1 MDNPSA
7 SPPEQ
12 PEPSPPS
19 EPPTTS
25 LSTAPSGT
33 TEPPAPPSGQPG
45 AYGPP
50 DFGPPN
56 APPGYGP
63 PGAQGYGPPPGNG
76 SPYGSPGY
84 GPPPGYGPQY
94 GYSGYGPPGAPG
106 PPGYGPPPGYGYP
119 GPPSGAPGYAH
130 TPVPVD
136 AQGRRLAEW
145 WQRLLAILI
154 DFALFVAL
162 TVAVDFTLLPVLSSS
177 VTATNSGA
185 SLFFDASRS
194 LLAAAL
200 AGLVTSTVTLGY
212 FGLLE
217 GRGRGQS
224 LGKRALGIAVVDA
237 ATGGLIG
244 TMRAVLRRVILF
256 PNLLLVLVPIV
267 GSLLGFV

>member
-1 MDNPSA
+1 
-7 SPPEQ
+7 
-12 PEPSPPS
+12 
-19 EPPTTS
+19 
-25 LSTAPSGT
+25 
-33 TEPPAPPSGQPG
+33 
-45 AYGPP
+45 
-50 DFGPPN
+50 
-56 APPGYGP
+56 
-63 PGAQGYGPPPGNG
+63 
-76 SPYGSPGY
+76 
-84 GPPPGYGPQY
+84 
-94 GYSGYGPPGAPG
+94 
-106 PPGYGPPPGYGYP
+106 
-119 GPPSGAPGYAH
+119 
-130 TPVPVD
+130 
-136 AQGRRLAEW
+136 LAEW

-267 GSLLGFV
+267 GSLLGFVGCPYILVAALSPLWDSRRQGFHDKAAKSVVVVVR